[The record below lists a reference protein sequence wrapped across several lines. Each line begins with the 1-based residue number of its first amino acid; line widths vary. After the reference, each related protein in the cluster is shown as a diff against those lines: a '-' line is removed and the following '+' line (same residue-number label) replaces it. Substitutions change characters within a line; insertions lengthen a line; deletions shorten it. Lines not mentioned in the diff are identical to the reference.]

1 MPIDANAH
9 VFVTKN
15 KAANYFAAGYK
26 NRKLCSLCGKVVS
39 AGATVAKKVLKVPS
53 KSTVKA
59 GSKKITV
66 KYKKVA
72 GANRFQV
79 RYRIKGKWT
88 VKTFKATKNVSKT
101 IKKLKKGKKYTVQIR
116 AMVKKVSKKAY
127 SKWSKAK
134 KVTVK

>member
-1 MPIDANAH
+1 M
-9 VFVTKN
+9 
-15 KAANYFAAGYK
+15 
-26 NRKLCSLCGKVVS
+26 
-39 AGATVAKKVLKVPS
+39 
-53 KSTVKA
+53 
-59 GSKKITV
+59 
-66 KYKKVA
+66 A